1 MTAAKKAPAKKSEPA
16 RTAAAAISRMP
27 RALRDQVSQALV
39 DGADWRKV
47 SKMCAAA
54 GHPGVNAQ
62 NVTNY
67 RQGAHKEWLARQER
81 MEAIRRDSEATA
93 EIMRHYQANG
103 GSPAEAGLLAASEI
117 LSGALR
123 GMGPETIQI
132 LLADDPKSLFAV
144 TRELARIADLVGQRR
159 EQEKQTTAAPQ
170 GESEGGNKLSEEE
183 QRRRV
188 LDMVDQALGLKK

>member
-1 MTAAKKAPAKKSEPA
+1 MSAKKKAPAKKNAEA
-16 RTAAAAISRMP
+16 TRTAAAAISRMP
-27 RALRDQVSQALV
+27 RAIRDAVSQALV
-39 DGADWRKV
+39 DGADWRRI
-47 SKMCAAA
+47 SKLCAEA

-67 RQGAHKEWLARQER
+67 RQGAHQEWLRRQER

-93 EIMRHYQANG
+93 EIMRHYQDNG

-123 GMGPETIQI
+123 GMGPETLQI

-144 TRELARIADLVGQRR
+144 TRELARIAELVAKRAP
-159 EQEKQTTAAPQ
+159 EQSATAPAATEAPA
-170 GESEGGNKLSEEE
+170 NKLTEEE
-183 QRRRV
+183 QRQRV